1 MKLNLV
7 AKNTS
12 QQAIKDYLENNAS
25 QILADKIN
33 NGVQIEKDGKTLLNK
48 KDLDGFWNYASKK
61 ARELKHDYE
70 DNDTVFGWA
79 IHYFE
84 ENELIGTLFNLDGT
98 KYEPPKPVSTIKTP
112 TVTTPPIK
120 KNNPAQVSLFDF
132 TDSKTE
138 TLDNKVDKKE
148 IDDSTDEENEEE
160 INDTVDEEIGET
172 ETEEETVVEKVVET
186 KPKGNPIYNTY
197 QDVKDSYVTS
207 VIAMRLGDFYEIFGQ
222 DAVTIAKELDL
233 TLVGRDCGLDHRIPM
248 IGFPYHCAE
257 NYFDKIAENHSL
269 IAIDTN
275 GTFITSILQK
285 ETTKTYKSNEE
296 DIKKE
301 FKTSNDSSEDDLQ
314 KETELMKAFDQESL
328 IKLLDLFEEN
338 VAIG

>member
-12 QQAIKDYLENNAS
+12 QQAIKDYLENNVS

-112 TVTTPPIK
+112 TVTTPTIK

-132 TDSKTE
+132 TETKTE

-148 IDDSTDEENEEE
+148 IDETVEEE
-160 INDTVDEEIGET
+160 M
-172 ETEEETVVEKVVET
+172 EEETVEEKVVET

-222 DAVTIAKELDL
+222 DAVEIAKELDL

-248 IGFPYHCAE
+248 IGFPYHCAD

-275 GTFITSILQK
+275 GTFITTIPQK
-285 ETTKTYKSNEE
+285 ETTKTRKSNEE
-296 DIKKE
+296 DVEKE

-328 IKLLDLFEEN
+328 IKLLDLFGEN

>member
-1 MKLNLV
+1 MKLNLI
-7 AKNTS
+7 AKNSS
-12 QQAIKDYLENNAS
+12 QQAIKDYLENTAS

-33 NGVQIEKDGKTLLNK
+33 NGVQIEKDDKTLINK
-48 KDLDGFWNYASKK
+48 KDLDGFWNYASKQ
-61 ARELKHDYE
+61 ARELKQEYV

-84 ENELIGTLFNLDGT
+84 ENELIGSLFNLDGT

-132 TDSKTE
+132 TETKTE
-138 TLDNKVDKKE
+138 TVVKNTNEEK
-148 IDDSTDEENEEE
+148 IDGSVEEDDEEE
-160 INDTVDEEIGET
+160 INNAS
-172 ETEEETVVEKVVET
+172 EEETVEEKVVET

-197 QDVKDSYVTS
+197 QDVKDSYITS

-222 DAVTIAKELDL
+222 DAVEIAKELDL
-233 TLVGRDCGLDHRIPM
+233 TLTGRDCGLAHRIPM
-248 IGFPYHCAE
+248 IGFPYHCADK
-257 NYFDKIAENHSL
+257 YFDKIAVNHSL

-275 GTFITSILQK
+275 GTFITSIPQK
-285 ETTKTYKSNEE
+285 ETTKTYKSNEK
-296 DIKKE
+296 DIEKE

-328 IKLLDLFEEN
+328 IKLLELFEEN

>member
-12 QQAIKDYLENNAS
+12 QQAIKDYLENNVS

-84 ENELIGTLFNLDGT
+84 ENELIGSLFNLDGT

-132 TDSKTE
+132 TETKTE

-148 IDDSTDEENEEE
+148 INDSTEEEVEEE
-160 INDTVDEEIGET
+160 IDETVEEEM
-172 ETEEETVVEKVVET
+172 EETVEEKVVET

-275 GTFITSILQK
+275 GTFITTIPQK
-285 ETTKTYKSNEE
+285 ETTKTRKSNEE
-296 DIKKE
+296 DVEKE

-328 IKLLDLFEEN
+328 IKLLDLFGEN

>member
-33 NGVQIEKDGKTLLNK
+33 NGVQIEKDGKTLINK
-48 KDLDGFWNYASKK
+48 KDLDGFWNYATKR

-84 ENELIGTLFNLDGT
+84 ENELIGSLFNLDGSE
-98 KYEPPKPVSTIKTP
+98 YEPPKPVSTIKTP
-112 TVTTPPIK
+112 TVTAPPIK

-132 TDSKTE
+132 TETKTE
-138 TLDNKVDKKE
+138 TTANTVDKKE
-148 IDDSTDEENEEE
+148 TDEEEIDDSVEEEVEEE
-160 INDTVDEEIGET
+160 INDTVDEEKEK
-172 ETEEETVVEKVVET
+172 ETVEEKVVET

-197 QDVKDSYVTS
+197 QDVKDSYITS

-222 DAVTIAKELDL
+222 DAVEIAKELDL
-233 TLVGRDCGLDHRIPM
+233 TLTGRDCGLAHRIPM
-248 IGFPYHCAE
+248 IGFPYHCADK
-257 NYFDKIAENHSL
+257 YFDKIAENHSV

-275 GTFITSILQK
+275 GTFITSIPQK
-285 ETTKTYKSNEE
+285 DTTPTYKSNEKEIENEYNPSCAFPKE
-296 DIKKE
+296 DLDKE
-301 FKTSNDSSEDDLQ
+301 K
-314 KETELMKAFDQESL
+314 ELMKAFDQDSL
-328 IKLLDLFEEN
+328 IKLLDLFDEN

>member
-1 MKLNLV
+1 MKLNLA

-12 QQAIKDYLENNAS
+12 QQAIKDYLENNVS

-98 KYEPPKPVSTIKTP
+98 KYEPPKPVSTVKTP

-132 TDSKTE
+132 TETKTE

-148 IDDSTDEENEEE
+148 IDDSAVEEDEEELDETVEEE
-160 INDTVDEEIGET
+160 M
-172 ETEEETVVEKVVET
+172 EETVEEKVVET

-233 TLVGRDCGLDHRIPM
+233 TLVGRDCGLNHRIPM

-275 GTFITSILQK
+275 GTFITSIPQK

-296 DIKKE
+296 DVEKE

>member
-84 ENELIGTLFNLDGT
+84 ENELIGSLFNLDGT

-112 TVTTPPIK
+112 AVTTPLIK

-132 TDSKTE
+132 TDSKNE
-138 TLDNKVDKKE
+138 TSDNTTDKKE
-148 IDDSTDEENEEE
+148 NNDSIEEE
-160 INDTVDEEIGET
+160 IDETVEEEM
-172 ETEEETVVEKVVET
+172 EETVEEKVVET

-275 GTFITSILQK
+275 GTFITTIPQK
-285 ETTKTYKSNEE
+285 ETTKIRKSNEE
-296 DIKKE
+296 DIEKE

>member
-1 MKLNLV
+1 MQNLDLET
-7 AKNTS
+7 KNPS
-12 QQAIKDYLENNAS
+12 QKAIKEYLENNAS
-25 QILADKIN
+25 QTLADKIN
-33 NGVQIEKDGKTLLNK
+33 NGVRIEKDGKTLINR
-48 KDLDGFWNYASKK
+48 KDLDGFWNYASKQAK
-61 ARELKHDYE
+61 ELKQEYV

-112 TVTTPPIK
+112 TVTTPSIK

-132 TDSKTE
+132 TETKTE

-148 IDDSTDEENEEE
+148 IDDSIEEE
-160 INDTVDEEIGET
+160 IDETVEEEK
-172 ETEEETVVEKVVET
+172 EEETVEEKVVET

-197 QDVKDSYVTS
+197 QDVKDSYITS

-222 DAVTIAKELDL
+222 DAVEIAKDLDL
-233 TLVGRDCGLDHRIPM
+233 TLTGRDCGLSHRIPM
-248 IGFPYHCAE
+248 IGFPYHCADK
-257 NYFDKIAENHSL
+257 YFDKIAENHSL

-275 GTFITSILQK
+275 GTFITSIPQK
-285 ETTKTYKSNEE
+285 ETTKTYKSNEK
-296 DIKKE
+296 DIKDEYNPSCAFPKE
-301 FKTSNDSSEDDLQ
+301 DLD
-314 KETELMKAFDQESL
+314 KEKELMKAFDQESL

>member
-25 QILADKIN
+25 QILAEKIN

-84 ENELIGTLFNLDGT
+84 ENELIGSLFNLDGT

-132 TDSKTE
+132 TETKTE

-148 IDDSTDEENEEE
+148 INDSTEEEVEEE
-160 INDTVDEEIGET
+160 IDETVEEEM
-172 ETEEETVVEKVVET
+172 EETVEEKVVET

-275 GTFITSILQK
+275 GTFITSIPQK

-296 DIKKE
+296 DVEKE

-328 IKLLDLFEEN
+328 IKLLDLFGEN

>member
-1 MKLNLV
+1 MRILNLET
-7 AKNTS
+7 KNDS
-12 QQAIKDYLENNAS
+12 QKAIKDYLENNAS

-33 NGVQIEKDGKTLLNK
+33 NGVQIEKDDKTLINK
-48 KDLDGFWNYASKK
+48 KDLDGFWNYASKQ
-61 ARELKHDYE
+61 ARELKQEYV

-112 TVTTPPIK
+112 TVTTPSIK

-132 TDSKTE
+132 TDSKNE
-138 TLDNKVDKKE
+138 TSDTTVDK
-148 IDDSTDEENEEE
+148 EE
-160 INDTVDEEIGET
+160 INDTVDEKIGET
-172 ETEEETVVEKVVET
+172 ETEEETVEEKIVET

-222 DAVTIAKELDL
+222 DAVEIAKELDL
-233 TLVGRDCGLDHRIPM
+233 TLTGRDCGLDHRIPM
-248 IGFPYHCAE
+248 IGFPYHCADK
-257 NYFDKIAENHSL
+257 YFDKIAENHSL

-275 GTFITSILQK
+275 GTFITSIPQK
-285 ETTKTYKSNEE
+285 ETTKTYKSNEKDVKDEYNPSCAFPKE
-296 DIKKE
+296 DLDKE
-301 FKTSNDSSEDDLQ
+301 K
-314 KETELMKAFDQESL
+314 ELMKAFDQESL
-328 IKLLDLFEEN
+328 IKLLELFEEN

>member
-12 QQAIKDYLENNAS
+12 QQAIKDYLENNVS

-132 TDSKTE
+132 TETKTE

-148 IDDSTDEENEEE
+148 IDDSIEEE
-160 INDTVDEEIGET
+160 IDETV
-172 ETEEETVVEKVVET
+172 EEETVEEKVVET

-248 IGFPYHCAE
+248 IGFPYHCAD

-275 GTFITSILQK
+275 GTFITTIPQK
-285 ETTKTYKSNEE
+285 ETTKTRKSNEE
-296 DIKKE
+296 DVEKE
-301 FKTSNDSSEDDLQ
+301 FKSSCDSSEDDLQ

-328 IKLLDLFEEN
+328 IKLLDLFGEN

>member
-84 ENELIGTLFNLDGT
+84 ENELIGSLFNLDGT
-98 KYEPPKPVSTIKTP
+98 KYEQPKPVSTIKTP

-132 TDSKTE
+132 TDTKNE
-138 TLDNKVDKKE
+138 TSDTTVDKEE
-148 IDDSTDEENEEE
+148 IDETVEEE
-160 INDTVDEEIGET
+160 K
-172 ETEEETVVEKVVET
+172 EEETVEEKVVDT

-275 GTFITSILQK
+275 GTFITTIPQK

-296 DIKKE
+296 DVEKE

>member
-98 KYEPPKPVSTIKTP
+98 KYEPPKPVSTVKTP

-132 TDSKTE
+132 TETKTE

-148 IDDSTDEENEEE
+148 IDDSAVEEDEEELDE
-160 INDTVDEEIGET
+160 TVEKEM
-172 ETEEETVVEKVVET
+172 EETVEEKVVET

-275 GTFITSILQK
+275 GTFITSIPQK
-285 ETTKTYKSNEE
+285 ETTKTRKSNEE
-296 DIKKE
+296 DVEKE

-328 IKLLDLFEEN
+328 IKLLDLFGEN

>member
-84 ENELIGTLFNLDGT
+84 ENELIGSLFNLDGT

-132 TDSKTE
+132 TDSKNE
-138 TLDNKVDKKE
+138 TSDTTVDKEE
-148 IDDSTDEENEEE
+148 IDESVEEDDEEEAVE
-160 INDTVDEEIGET
+160 
-172 ETEEETVVEKVVET
+172 EKVVET

-233 TLVGRDCGLDHRIPM
+233 TLVGRDCGLNHRIPM

-275 GTFITSILQK
+275 GTFITSIPQK
-285 ETTKTYKSNEE
+285 ETTKTRKSNEE
-296 DIKKE
+296 DVEKE

-328 IKLLDLFEEN
+328 IKLLDLFGEN

>member
-12 QQAIKDYLENNAS
+12 QQAIKDYLENNVS

-112 TVTTPPIK
+112 TVTTPTIK

-132 TDSKTE
+132 TETKTE

-148 IDDSTDEENEEE
+148 IDETVEEE
-160 INDTVDEEIGET
+160 M
-172 ETEEETVVEKVVET
+172 EEETVEEKVVET

-197 QDVKDSYVTS
+197 QDVKDSYITS

-222 DAVTIAKELDL
+222 DAVEIAKELDL

-248 IGFPYHCAE
+248 IGFPYHCAD

-275 GTFITSILQK
+275 GTFITTIPQK
-285 ETTKTYKSNEE
+285 ETTKTRKSNEE
-296 DIKKE
+296 DVEKE

-328 IKLLDLFEEN
+328 IKLLDLFGEN

>member
-1 MKLNLV
+1 MKILNLV

-12 QQAIKDYLENNAS
+12 QQAIKDYLENNVS

-61 ARELKHDYE
+61 ARELKQEYV

-84 ENELIGTLFNLDGT
+84 ENELIGSLFNLDGT

-112 TVTTPPIK
+112 AVTTPLIK

-132 TDSKTE
+132 TDSKNE
-138 TLDNKVDKKE
+138 TSDTTVDK
-148 IDDSTDEENEEE
+148 EE
-160 INDTVDEEIGET
+160 INESVEEER
-172 ETEEETVVEKVVET
+172 EEETVEEKVVET

-222 DAVTIAKELDL
+222 DAVEIAKELDL

-275 GTFITSILQK
+275 GTFITTIPQK

-296 DIKKE
+296 DVEKE
-301 FKTSNDSSEDDLQ
+301 FKTSCDSSEDDLQ

-328 IKLLDLFEEN
+328 IKLLDLFGEN

>member
-12 QQAIKDYLENNAS
+12 QQAIKDHLENNAS

-84 ENELIGTLFNLDGT
+84 ENELIGSLFNLDGT

-132 TDSKTE
+132 TETKTE

-148 IDDSTDEENEEE
+148 IDDSIEEE
-160 INDTVDEEIGET
+160 IDETVEEEM
-172 ETEEETVVEKVVET
+172 EEETVEEKVVET

-248 IGFPYHCAE
+248 IGFPYHCAD
-257 NYFDKIAENHSL
+257 NYFDKIAENHSV

-275 GTFITSILQK
+275 GTFITTIPQK

-296 DIKKE
+296 DVEKE
-301 FKTSNDSSEDDLQ
+301 FKASNDSSEDDLQ

-328 IKLLDLFEEN
+328 IKLLDLFGEN

>member
-12 QQAIKDYLENNAS
+12 QQAIKDYLENNVS

-84 ENELIGTLFNLDGT
+84 ENELIGSLFNLDGT
-98 KYEPPKPVSTIKTP
+98 KYEPPKPVSTVKTP

-132 TDSKTE
+132 TETKTE

-148 IDDSTDEENEEE
+148 IDDSIEEE
-160 INDTVDEEIGET
+160 LDETV
-172 ETEEETVVEKVVET
+172 EEEMEKTVKEKVVET

-233 TLVGRDCGLDHRIPM
+233 TLVGRDCGLNHRIPM
-248 IGFPYHCAE
+248 IGFPYHCAD

-275 GTFITSILQK
+275 GTFITTIPQK
-285 ETTKTYKSNEE
+285 ETTKTYKSNEKEIE
-296 DIKKE
+296 DEYNPSCAFPKE
-301 FKTSNDSSEDDLQ
+301 DLD
-314 KETELMKAFDQESL
+314 KEKELMKAFDQESL
-328 IKLLDLFEEN
+328 IKLLDLFGEN

>member
-84 ENELIGTLFNLDGT
+84 ENELIGSLFNLDGT
-98 KYEPPKPVSTIKTP
+98 KYEQPKPVSTIKTP

-132 TDSKTE
+132 TDTKNE
-138 TLDNKVDKKE
+138 TSDTTVDKEE
-148 IDDSTDEENEEE
+148 IDETVEEE
-160 INDTVDEEIGET
+160 K
-172 ETEEETVVEKVVET
+172 EEETVEEKVVDT

-275 GTFITSILQK
+275 GTFITTIPQK

-296 DIKKE
+296 DVEKE

-328 IKLLDLFEEN
+328 IKLLDLFGEN

>member
-12 QQAIKDYLENNAS
+12 QQAIKDYLENNVS

-48 KDLDGFWNYASKK
+48 KDLDGFWSYASKK

-84 ENELIGTLFNLDGT
+84 ENKLIGSLFNLDGT

-132 TDSKTE
+132 TDSKNE
-138 TLDNKVDKKE
+138 TSDNTMDKKE
-148 IDDSTDEENEEE
+148 INDSAVEEDEEE
-160 INDTVDEEIGET
+160 IDETVEEEM
-172 ETEEETVVEKVVET
+172 EEETVEEKVVET
-186 KPKGNPIYNTY
+186 KSKGNPIYNTY

-233 TLVGRDCGLDHRIPM
+233 TLVGRDCELDHRIPM

-275 GTFITSILQK
+275 GTFITTIPQK

-301 FKTSNDSSEDDLQ
+301 FKTSSDSSEDDLQ
-314 KETELMKAFDQESL
+314 KETELMKAFAQESL
-328 IKLLDLFEEN
+328 IKLLDLFGEN

>member
-84 ENELIGTLFNLDGT
+84 ENELIGSLFNLDGT
-98 KYEPPKPVSTIKTP
+98 KYEPPKPVSTIKTT
-112 TVTTPPIK
+112 TVTTPSIK
-120 KNNPAQVSLFDF
+120 KNSPAQVSLFDF
-132 TDSKTE
+132 TDSKNE
-138 TLDNKVDKKE
+138 TSDTTVDKEE
-148 IDDSTDEENEEE
+148 IDETVEEE
-160 INDTVDEEIGET
+160 K
-172 ETEEETVVEKVVET
+172 EEETVEEKVVET
-186 KPKGNPIYNTY
+186 KPKGNYIYNTY
-197 QDVKDSYVTS
+197 QDVKDSYITS

-222 DAVTIAKELDL
+222 DAVEIAKELDL
-233 TLVGRDCGLDHRIPM
+233 TLTGRDCGLAHRIPM
-248 IGFPYHCAE
+248 IGFPYHCADK
-257 NYFDKIAENHSL
+257 YFDKIAENHSL

-275 GTFITSILQK
+275 GTFITSIPQK
-285 ETTKTYKSNEE
+285 ETTKTYKSNEK
-296 DIKKE
+296 DIKDEYNPSCAFPKE
-301 FKTSNDSSEDDLQ
+301 DLD
-314 KETELMKAFDQESL
+314 KEKELMKAFDQESL

>member
-1 MKLNLV
+1 MIYTRIKADFWNHNPDIISILV
-7 AKNTS
+7 GVNDVWHEVS
-12 QQAIKDYLENNAS
+12 HQ
-25 QILADKIN
+25 
-33 NGVQIEKDGKTLLNK
+33 NGVD
-48 KDLDGFWNYASKK
+48 
-61 ARELKHDYE
+61 
-70 DNDTVFGWA
+70 
-79 IHYFE
+79 
-84 ENELIGTLFNLDGT
+84 
-98 KYEPPKPVSTIKTP
+98 IKTP

-132 TDSKTE
+132 TETKTE

-148 IDDSTDEENEEE
+148 IDDSAVEEDEEELDETVEEE
-160 INDTVDEEIGET
+160 M
-172 ETEEETVVEKVVET
+172 EEETVEKKVVQT

-257 NYFDKIAENHSL
+257 NYFDKIAENHSV

-275 GTFITSILQK
+275 GTFITSIPQK
-285 ETTKTYKSNEE
+285 ETTKTRKSNEE
-296 DIKKE
+296 DVEKE

>member
-1 MKLNLV
+1 M
-7 AKNTS
+7 
-12 QQAIKDYLENNAS
+12 
-25 QILADKIN
+25 
-33 NGVQIEKDGKTLLNK
+33 
-48 KDLDGFWNYASKK
+48 
-61 ARELKHDYE
+61 
-70 DNDTVFGWA
+70 
-79 IHYFE
+79 
-84 ENELIGTLFNLDGT
+84 DGT

-112 TVTTPPIK
+112 TVTTPSTK

-132 TDSKTE
+132 TNSKNE
-138 TLDNKVDKKE
+138 TSDTTVDKEE
-148 IDDSTDEENEEE
+148 IDETVEEE
-160 INDTVDEEIGET
+160 K
-172 ETEEETVVEKVVET
+172 EEETVEEKVVET

-222 DAVTIAKELDL
+222 DAVEIAKELDL
-233 TLVGRDCGLDHRIPM
+233 TLTGRDCGLDHRIPM

-275 GTFITSILQK
+275 GTFITTIPQK
-285 ETTKTYKSNEE
+285 EITKTYKSNEK
-296 DIKKE
+296 DIKAEYNPSCAFPKE
-301 FKTSNDSSEDDLQ
+301 DLD
-314 KETELMKAFDQESL
+314 KEKELMKAFDQESL

>member
-1 MKLNLV
+1 MKFLNLV

-12 QQAIKDYLENNAS
+12 QQAIKDHLENNAS

-61 ARELKHDYE
+61 ARELKQEYV

-84 ENELIGTLFNLDGT
+84 ENELIGSLFNLDGT
-98 KYEPPKPVSTIKTP
+98 KYEPPKPVSTVKTP

-132 TDSKTE
+132 TDSKNE
-138 TLDNKVDKKE
+138 TSDNTMDKKE
-148 IDDSTDEENEEE
+148 IDDSIEEE
-160 INDTVDEEIGET
+160 IDESVEE
-172 ETEEETVVEKVVET
+172 EMEEETVEEKVIET

-248 IGFPYHCAE
+248 IGFPYHCAD
-257 NYFDKIAENHSL
+257 NYFDKIAENHSV

-275 GTFITSILQK
+275 GTFITTIPQK

-296 DIKKE
+296 DVEKE
-301 FKTSNDSSEDDLQ
+301 FKTSNDSSEGDLQ